1 MKRATIADLSRE
13 AGVSVAT
20 VDRVLNGRLKVREE
34 TARKVHEAA
43 RRIGYHG
50 ANAIYNRILA
60 DLPELHFGIILQKGG
75 HAFYRTFAAE
85 IEDQLRAHAGHR
97 LRSTI
102 RYAESTR
109 PGELAQLIA
118 SMAGKVDV
126 VAATGLDHDEVTR
139 AVADLRARGIP
150 TFSLLSDFAQG
161 VRESYVGL
169 NNLKVGR
176 AVGWLMAGIARRPGK
191 VAVFVAGHRYHGHE
205 LREPPAERPSRVF
218 ARPGAPRR
226 AAESRGARRDLR
238 DDPRPPREASRP
250 YRHSLRRGRDGGG
263 DRRLAGIGPGPRGDA
278 VRQEPPTSC
287 ARLSR
292 TERSRSSWARPYA
305 AFAPTSFPSWCMP
318 SETARPR
325 PRVNGSC
332 RSNSGPRSCSTPE
345 MMQFYH
351 RTTATLLQ
359 EC

>member
-118 SMAGKVDV
+118 SMAGKVDA
-126 VAATGLDHDEVTR
+126 VAATGLDHHEVTR

-205 LREPPAERPSRVF
+205 LRETGLRSALREYSPDLEPLGALLNLEERDVTYETTHALLEKHPDLTAIYCAGGGMEGAIAALRESGQAHEVMLVVNELTDELREALQDGTVKIVVGTPLRSLCADLVPLMVHAVRNGPAET
-218 ARPGAPRR
+218 PGQRFLPF
-226 AAESRGARRDLR
+226 E
-238 DDPRPPREASRP
+238 
-250 YRHSLRRGRDGGG
+250 
-263 DRRLAGIGPGPRGDA
+263 I
-278 VRQEPPTSC
+278 
-287 ARLSR
+287 
-292 TERSRSSWARPYA
+292 W
-305 AFAPTSFPSWCMP
+305 
-318 SETARPR
+318 
-325 PRVNGSC
+325 
-332 RSNSGPRSCSTPE
+332 TPE
-345 MMQFYH
+345 
-351 RTTATLLQ
+351 LL
-359 EC
+359 